1 LLGFGLNRSWDLGIL
16 VSSCGR
22 GFLRSPV
29 GIEVVQHIAW
39 ELGNE
44 SSGINYA
51 KRTSFY

>member
-1 LLGFGLNRSWDLGIL
+1 MIRFSLLEFGLNGSWDFGIL

-39 ELGNE
+39 ELDTQM
-44 SSGINYA
+44 SGIN
-51 KRTSFY
+51 